1 MARFT
6 TPGIWLP
13 GPLNT
18 INSSSSTSQADIAG
32 NPFYMGLN
40 PGKVIVL
47 SANEATNYAAPGT
60 TIYDGAYQYVQLDS
74 GATAAY
80 ATQGNAAYFLLNSGG
95 AAEGTNPENAYPIP
109 VVTTGDVAN
118 ALGLNGFFAG
128 VFINPATLPN
138 GIANGP
144 TPGNWTMIFVGAGRA
159 QVQVGT
165 VAAVVLGNAVF
176 PDTSHIG
183 KFQGS
188 ATNSTTPGMSNGLA
202 ITPGLVS
209 ATAVAYYKEIIFRFS
224 N

>member
-1 MARFT
+1 MARLN

-18 INSSSSTSQADIAG
+18 INSSSASSQADPAG
-32 NPFYMGLN
+32 NPYYMGLN

-47 SANEATNYAAPGT
+47 SANEASAYAASGT

-80 ATQGNAAYFLLNSGG
+80 ATQGYAAYFLLNQG
-95 AAEGTNPENAYPIP
+95 AAEGTNPETAYGTP

-118 ALGLNGFFAG
+118 TLGLNAFYAG
-128 VFINPATLPN
+128 VFINPTTLN
-138 GIANGP
+138 GAANGP

-159 QVQVGT
+159 QVQVGS
-165 VAAVVLGNAVF
+165 VAAVALGNLVY
-176 PDTSHIG
+176 PDSGHIG

-188 ATNSTTPGMSNGLA
+188 ASISTAGVENA
-202 ITPGLVS
+202 IGIVAGSTS
-209 ATAVAYYKEIIFRFS
+209 ATAVAYYKHIIFRFPS
-224 N
+224 